1 MNPET
6 KKKLEEKY
14 ERIQTEV
21 RENIGDEE
29 VNNTGIE
36 EIPEEVID
44 QQPKKGGKTH
54 KKEADIEQESL
65 DASLTQARNGTLT
78 VEIDIVDRD
87 EIIHPVLL
95 KKDEQQLRVFFE
107 TINNLEKVSLRQ
119 LKKPEVVNQVI
130 QGVLTVFTGK
140 RKITATNI
148 RQALSLDAYH
158 VDDHTLGQTLHTA
171 LSNLPDAD
179 ALILWDKFST
189 SLQHK
194 IIIVDDSRLNIDLI
208 DRFEIA
214 GATLQRAAFSLS
226 VLKTPENGQV
236 GKIFSKFTETTG
248 EGLVMM
254 YRDIIDRYKKSDC
267 PDMGMAIVREMIESI
282 TSQQRLFLFLAEMS
296 RYVDMEGESE
306 DDLWTIIESDD
317 IMPESM
323 YFANFLQNFFPKFYY
338 KTIQRVRNEKQFWE
352 DREIEVQNV
361 RETGIVPPLHDSFEK
376 SQELTPGNFL
386 ENYLNG

>member
-1 MNPET
+1 MDPT
-6 KKKLEEKY
+6 KITLTEKY

-21 RENIGDEE
+21 RENIGNEQNNDIEPEE
-29 VNNTGIE
+29 TQ
-36 EIPEEVID
+36 EEVID
-44 QQPKKGGKTH
+44 QQPKKGKKTQ
-54 KKEADIEQESL
+54 KKEIDIEQEPL

-87 EIIHPVLL
+87 EIIHQVLV
-95 KKDEQQLRVFFE
+95 KKDEQQLRLFFE
-107 TINNLEKVSLRQ
+107 TINNLGKVSFRQ
-119 LKKPEVVNQVI
+119 LEKPEILNQVI

-148 RQALSLDAYH
+148 RQALSLDDYH

-171 LSNLPDAD
+171 LNNLPDAD

-267 PDMGMAIVREMIESI
+267 PDMGMVIVCEMIESI

-306 DDLWTIIESDD
+306 DDLWTIIESND

-338 KTIQRVRNEKQFWE
+338 ETIQRVRNEKQFWE
-352 DREIEVQNV
+352 ERAIEVQNV
-361 RETGIVPPLHDSFEK
+361 HETGVVPPLYDSFEK